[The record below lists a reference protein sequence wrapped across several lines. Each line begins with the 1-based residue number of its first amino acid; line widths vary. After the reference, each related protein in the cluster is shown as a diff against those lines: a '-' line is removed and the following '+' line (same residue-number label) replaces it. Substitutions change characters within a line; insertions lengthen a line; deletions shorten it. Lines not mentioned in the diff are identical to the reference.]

1 MFLHYEFDRKMC
13 LISYK
18 NSAIKSQSPEN
29 RLHFLFCKI
38 HFLISLHFSV
48 KFDPGFMWFRPGMC
62 IVRCNH
68 KHLDYTFVCI
78 ITYLERHSVLP
89 LHSQTQSFLEMTW
102 SALPIWQRSFK
113 QRPVHS
119 EAQRALIHAQHK
131 PCLCPLSLS
140 LSLSLSHTHSLSLFI
155 YLQVCLATVPQS
167 EALQLWVNLPPYW
180 REMEGQM
187 MLSDCRQG
195 EELERFRS
203 ENHCFLLRWGHRG
216 QMHNVI
222 WTSNFFGPY
231 YPWELLICRHLT
243 CCDPELFH
251 SFTLSHFF
259 FTPLLSSC
267 FWSMR
272 HINHFLE
279 CSHSQGGSEL
289 LWSES

>member
-62 IVRCNH
+62 VVRCNH

-140 LSLSLSHTHSLSLFI
+140 LSLSLTHTFFI
-155 YLQVCLATVPQS
+155 YLSPSLLSNRAAKWSTAAVSQPAAVLTRDGRTDDAFRLQTWWGTGAIQV
-167 EALQLWVNLPPYW
+167 WK
-180 REMEGQM
+180 
-187 MLSDCRQG
+187 
-195 EELERFRS
+195 
-203 ENHCFLLRWGHRG
+203 
-216 QMHNVI
+216 
-222 WTSNFFGPY
+222 
-231 YPWELLICRHLT
+231 
-243 CCDPELFH
+243 
-251 SFTLSHFF
+251 
-259 FTPLLSSC
+259 PLLSVKVRSQRSDAQC
-267 FWSMR
+267 DLDQQFFWTLLSLRITHLQAPHMLWYWIVSQF
-272 HINHFLE
+272 HTVPLLLYPTSLFLFLKHE
-279 CSHSQGGSEL
+279 TY
-289 LWSES
+289 